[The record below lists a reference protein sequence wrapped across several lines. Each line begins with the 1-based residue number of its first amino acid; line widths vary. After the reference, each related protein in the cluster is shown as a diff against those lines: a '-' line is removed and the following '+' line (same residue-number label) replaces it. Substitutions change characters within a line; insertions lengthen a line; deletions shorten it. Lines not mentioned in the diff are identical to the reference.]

1 MKTLFN
7 ARVLVNAVKLAAAG
21 LVMTVGVAKAE
32 TVLTLSNWL
41 PPSHP
46 LVKDMIVPWTEQ
58 VKEAT
63 GGRVTVQILAKGLGA
78 PKAHF
83 DIARDGLA
91 DVTFSAHGYTPGRFL
106 MTKVA
111 EFPFS
116 GPSSEALSVAYW
128 KVYEKHFAK
137 LNEHEGT
144 QLLGLFTHGPGHIH
158 TRDKA
163 VHKAADLNGLKM
175 RVGGGVSSDVAEAI
189 GSVALLKPARESYEL
204 LSNGVAD
211 GTYLPNE
218 SVTAFNVDGILKHTT
233 MVPGGLYNI
242 SFFLVMN
249 KGRFDALP
257 AEDRAA
263 IMKVSGEAFARLA
276 GKAWDAADAAALEK
290 MKANGNDIIV
300 ADPAFMDEIKT
311 LSAPIEDA
319 WVTEASTKGVDAKA
333 ALEDLRAMTKATT
346 N

>member
-7 ARVLVNAVKLAAAG
+7 ALKLAAAG
-21 LVMTVGVAKAE
+21 LAMTIGAAQAD

-46 LVKDMIVPWTEQ
+46 LVAEMIVPWTEQ

-83 DIARDGLA
+83 DIARDGQA

-106 MTKVA
+106 MSKVA

-116 GPSSEALSVAYW
+116 GPSAEALSVSYW
-128 KVYEKHFAK
+128 KVYNKYFAA

-163 VHKAADLNGLKM
+163 VRSAADLKGLKM

-257 AEDRAA
+257 AEDREA
-263 IMKVSGEAFARLA
+263 IMKVSGEAFARMA

-290 MKANGNDIIV
+290 MKANGNSI
-300 ADPAFMDEIKT
+300 AFASLDFLNEIRT
-311 LSAPIEDA
+311 LSAPIEEA
-319 WVTEASTKGVDAKA
+319 WIAEAAAKGVDAKA
-333 ALEDLRAMTKATT
+333 ALEELRSLTQTYH
-346 N
+346 

>member
-1 MKTLFN
+1 MKTLF
-7 ARVLVNAVKLAAAG
+7 NAVKLAAAG
-21 LVMTVGVAKAE
+21 VLLTATVAKAE

-46 LVKDMIVPWTEQ
+46 LVTDMIEPWAEQ

-63 GGRVTVQILAKGLGA
+63 DGRVSVRILAKGLGN
-78 PKAHF
+78 PGAHF
-83 DIARDGLA
+83 DIARDGMA
-91 DVTFSAHGYTPGRFL
+91 DVTFSVHGYTPGRFL

-111 EFPFS
+111 EFPLIGNS
-116 GPSSEALSVAYW
+116 AEEVSVAYW
-128 KVYEKHFAK
+128 NVYQKYFAD

-158 TRDKA
+158 TRNTP
-163 VHKAADLNGLKM
+163 VRKAADLKGQKM
-175 RVGGGVSSDVAEAI
+175 RVGGGVSSDVASAI
-189 GSVALLKPARESYEL
+189 GSVPLLKPARETYEL
-204 LSNGVAD
+204 LSSGVAD

-218 SVTAFNVDGILKHTT
+218 SVTAFNVDGLVKHTT

-249 KGRFDALP
+249 QESFDRLS
-257 AEDRAA
+257 AEDREAV
-263 IMKVSGEAFARLA
+263 MSVSGEAFARMA

-290 MKANGNDIIV
+290 MKAAGNDIHV
-300 ADPAFMDEIKT
+300 ADQAFMQEIRT
-311 LSAPIEDA
+311 LSAPIEEE
-319 WVTEASTKGVDAKA
+319 WVKEASAKGVDARA
-333 ALEDLRAMTKATT
+333 ALEELRRLTKAS